1 MEKLTRAVY
10 SKEYKLNAVRLV
22 TEGRRKVSEVARDL
36 GINENLLYNWRNRF
50 NQDKEESFP
59 GRGNLKAT
67 DEYIRQLERENKR
80 LRDERDI
87 LKKAAIFFAKDP

>member
-10 SKEYKLNAVRLV
+10 SKEYKLNAVKLV

-36 GINENLLYNWRNRF
+36 GINENLLYNWRNKY